1 MSVADWASDPLLG
14 TASRRSLS
22 GTRAPFREGGS
33 EVGVDVVE
41 RETGREHQDLR
52 VVQQLAELLG
62 GPLGPLV
69 LGGHPGLGALLD
81 QLLAD
86 RMDAGVEG
94 GDGAAALR
102 ARLGLLAELGPELL
116 ERLHLCL
123 LSGVR
128 ALTAYGVPA
137 GAPATAH
144 SPSAARLRPVELVAA
159 ADPAQRHG
167 RG

>member
-1 MSVADWASDPLLG
+1 MG
-14 TASRRSLS
+14 T
-22 GTRAPFREGGS
+22 S
-33 EVGVDVVE
+33 EVGVDVVQADAA
-41 RETGREHQDLR
+41 GDHEHLG
-52 VVQQLAELLG
+52 VVEQLADLLG
-62 GPLGPLV
+62 RPVLALV
-69 LGGHPGLGALLD
+69 LGGHPGLGGLLD

-102 ARLGLLAELGPELL
+102 AGLGLLAELAPELL

-123 LSGVR
+123 LAGVR

-137 GAPATAH
+137 GALPTAQSPAD
-144 SPSAARLRPVELVAA
+144 ARLRPVELVAA

-167 RG
+167 GDQRGRRGFVALVLTGAL